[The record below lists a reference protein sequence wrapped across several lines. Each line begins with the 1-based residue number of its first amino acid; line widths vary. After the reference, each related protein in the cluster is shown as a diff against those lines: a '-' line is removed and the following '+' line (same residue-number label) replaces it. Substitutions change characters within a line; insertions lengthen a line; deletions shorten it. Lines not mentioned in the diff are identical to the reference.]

1 MAIGVTFPEN
11 EDVVTF
17 WWKIERLVRMESKV
31 DIYKKELGIY
41 TGYGREKCTE
51 RIYNIGA

>member
-17 WWKIERLVRMESKV
+17 LWKIERLVRVESKV
-31 DIYKKELGIY
+31 DNVDSTYTKKNWAIMLD
-41 TGYGREKCTE
+41 
-51 RIYNIGA
+51 IG

>member
-17 WWKIERLVRMESKV
+17 CWKIERLVRVESKV
-31 DIYKKELGIY
+31 DIYKKNWAIMLD
-41 TGYGREKCTE
+41 
-51 RIYNIGA
+51 IG